1 MSNLQWRPEIIDLLQ
16 IYQQEEEVDGDW
28 RRRVNP
34 ELITS
39 CIARETVCW

>member
-34 ELITS
+34 E
-39 CIARETVCW
+39 